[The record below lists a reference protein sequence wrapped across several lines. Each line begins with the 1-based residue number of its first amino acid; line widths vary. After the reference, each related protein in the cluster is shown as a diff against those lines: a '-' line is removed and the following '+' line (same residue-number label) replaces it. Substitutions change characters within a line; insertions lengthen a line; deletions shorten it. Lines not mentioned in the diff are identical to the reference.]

1 MDLMG
6 RTGVKMYEITGWN
19 EYQHYGDKKQ
29 VPWIKLHF
37 RLLTSESWIMLDD
50 SHRCLMI
57 TCMLHASEHHG
68 RIEKSIE
75 YLKNLGRINGNVSF
89 KPLIELGFIRCLDSV
104 YTESRQIQNE
114 STDSISLSSSYSES
128 KGGAGEKSE
137 VPPSTMGSPPAD
149 IPIPDMIPKKDWDD
163 FVDMRK
169 SMKKPLTLRAKEIL
183 IKKLTDWFAKG
194 HSPSE
199 ILQNSVANNWQGLF
213 EPKTS
218 TKGNYNGKTSIHQ
231 PSQAATDARRSVLAN
246 LVRERE
252 SGQHPAMAS

>member
-1 MDLMG
+1 M
-6 RTGVKMYEITGWN
+6 
-19 EYQHYGDKKQ
+19 
-29 VPWIKLHF
+29 
-37 RLLTSESWIMLDD
+37 LTSQDWVMSDNDCRALMTSLMMIACTFDD
-50 SHRCLMI
+50 GEIPYDEDYIARVAYFKKVNLKPLFDI
-57 TCMLHASEHHG
+57 G
-68 RIEKSIE
+68 FIEFVENDTETYQSVPKSI
-75 YLKNLGRINGNVSF
+75 
-89 KPLIELGFIRCLDSV
+89 DSV
-104 YTESRQIQNE
+104 SVSVSESR
-114 STDSISLSSSYSES
+114 
-128 KGGAGEKSE
+128 KGGMGEKSE
-137 VPPSTMGSPPAD
+137 VPPSTRGSPPAD
-149 IPIPDMIPKKDWDD
+149 IPLPDVIPKKDWDD